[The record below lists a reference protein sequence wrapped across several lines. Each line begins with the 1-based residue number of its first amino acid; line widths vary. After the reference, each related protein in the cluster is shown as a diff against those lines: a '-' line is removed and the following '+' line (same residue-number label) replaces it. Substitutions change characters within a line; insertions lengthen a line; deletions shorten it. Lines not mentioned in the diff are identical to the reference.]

1 MKPRN
6 PIDRY
11 NLFPTP
17 IWRASMIDPLMK
29 EGISLEDLEKG
40 ANEIKKTYK
49 NINKSGRNSYQSGD
63 LKFDKTPEVIQ
74 KLLGLMTCCIN
85 AIYQEHWENEL
96 IILNTWLNINGQHSY
111 NLRHTHPQA
120 IMAGVFYIKTTEKHP
135 PLSVEEYDLN
145 AFNRQSTGFLKDE
158 NSQSEV
164 VTTRHNFNPTVGDA
178 YFFPAYVP
186 HMVEENKTKED
197 RISISFNLVTRLLPF
212 LNETRT

>member
-1 MKPRN
+1 MKTRN
-6 PIDRY
+6 RIDRY
-11 NLFPTP
+11 DLFPTP

-74 KLLGLMTCCIN
+74 KLLGVTTGCIN
-85 AIYQEHWENEL
+85 AIYQQHWQNEL
-96 IILNTWLNINGQHSY
+96 TILNTWLNINGQHSY

-145 AFNRQSTGFLKDE
+145 AFNRQSTGFLKDDS
-158 NSQSEV
+158 SQSEV
-164 VTTRHNFNPTVGDA
+164 VATQNNFNPTVGDA

-212 LNETRT
+212 LNET